1 MTHTGR
7 RRLDDLCDVHASQPR
22 RSMPVNHDAHVQMM
36 NAAACERRS
45 QPFPS
50 TRLSTLKPAADE
62 WDGAEKSDFDERL
75 PAAPGTVPLRIGR
88 EAATRRYVPRQQTNP
103 AAATDRRREEEPAP
117 HAVVIV
123 LHGFTGR
130 VDRKRAAGAH
140 SEHEEE
146 HEDVHAP
153 KTVAGQR
160 TRVEH
165 RRSVRRLRLL
175 LWLQSASPPNAAE
188 TPCAVGPTHGRT
200 AEV

>member
-1 MTHTGR
+1 M
-7 RRLDDLCDVHASQPR
+7 S
-22 RSMPVNHDAHVQMM
+22 
-36 NAAACERRS
+36 E
-45 QPFPS
+45 
-50 TRLSTLKPAADE
+50 
-62 WDGAEKSDFDERL
+62 SDFDERL
-75 PAAPGTVPLRIGR
+75 AAAPGTIPLRIGR

-123 LHGFTGR
+123 LHGFTWR

-153 KTVAGQR
+153 KIVAGQR

-188 TPCAVGPTHGRT
+188 TLHHEPTWGVSPAAKR
-200 AEV
+200 ALFLRSDV